1 VNDSYRINRFQLVS
15 SLANALDLVSPHMA
29 NHHKRVAYI
38 ALRIA
43 AAAAYSAQAKQEVVI
58 AASLHDIGVLST
70 KERIESSLA
79 NSGHHSAA
87 FGYEL
92 LRKFRP
98 FRGVAE
104 LIRFQHVP
112 WDHGRGQRF
121 RDAQVPMGS
130 HIINLANRVDSV
142 IEPEVPILVQAR
154 AICRELNR
162 LSGSLFV
169 PEFVDALLRLAQS
182 EAFWLDLVTPGH
194 DELLTRH
201 AVFPDIELDIDGL
214 LEFAEMW
221 GQVIDFRS
229 RFTAAHSSGVAA
241 CAHALAQRTGF
252 PEQRCRQI
260 RVAGYLHDI
269 GKLAI
274 PVEVLEK
281 PGRLSAADQL
291 TVRAHSYYS
300 YRILK
305 PIAGL
310 QEVAEWCGYHH
321 EQLDGKGYPNGL
333 DHTNLPLEARVV
345 AVADVFAAL
354 TEDRPYRA
362 GLGQAEVTR
371 ILRELADTH
380 RLDPRVVASLCE
392 NYEEISAIRCRAQEE
407 AVAGY
412 DRFTS
417 NLRALDLG
425 WAREAHLQWMR
436 LFREAL
442 GGGAGAPLEA
452 FASAERCPQARWYA
466 GEGRANYGDL
476 PEFQALEGSHR
487 ELHRAVEQ
495 TLRCREVEGR
505 GPAGDCIEVLERSSA
520 ELVEALDRVERA
532 AGRRAARH

>member
-1 VNDSYRINRFQLVS
+1 
-15 SLANALDLVSPHMA
+15 
-29 NHHKRVAYI
+29 
-38 ALRIA
+38 
-43 AAAAYSAQAKQEVVI
+43 
-58 AASLHDIGVLST
+58 
-70 KERIESSLA
+70 
-79 NSGHHSAA
+79 
-87 FGYEL
+87 
-92 LRKFRP
+92 
-98 FRGVAE
+98 
-104 LIRFQHVP
+104 
-112 WDHGRGQRF
+112 
-121 RDAQVPMGS
+121 MGS

-154 AICRELNR
+154 AICREMSR

-182 EAFWLDLVTPGH
+182 ESFWLDLVTPGH

-201 AVFPDIELDIDGL
+201 AVFPDIELDINGL
-214 LEFAEMW
+214 VEFSEMW

-241 CAHALAQRTGF
+241 CAHALARRTGF
-252 PEQRCRQI
+252 PEQRCQQI

-281 PGRLSAADQL
+281 PGRLSPADQL
-291 TVRAHSYYS
+291 TIRAHSYYS

-333 DHTNLPLEARVV
+333 DHTSLPLEARVV

-371 ILRELADTH
+371 ILRELADTD
-380 RLDPRVVASLCE
+380 RLDRRLVTSLCE

-412 DRFTS
+412 ERFTS

-442 GGGAGAPLEA
+442 GGTTSPPPEA
-452 FASAERCPQARWYA
+452 FASAEGCPLAKWYA
-466 GEGRANYGDL
+466 GEGLANYGDL
-476 PEFQALEGSHR
+476 PEFQALAGPHR
-487 ELHRAVEQ
+487 ELHRAMEE
-495 TLRCREVEGR
+495 TLRRWNADRRTPVGE
-505 GPAGDCIEVLERSSA
+505 CIEALERSSA
-520 ELVEALDRVERA
+520 DLVEGLNRVERA
-532 AGRRAARH
+532 AGARAARH